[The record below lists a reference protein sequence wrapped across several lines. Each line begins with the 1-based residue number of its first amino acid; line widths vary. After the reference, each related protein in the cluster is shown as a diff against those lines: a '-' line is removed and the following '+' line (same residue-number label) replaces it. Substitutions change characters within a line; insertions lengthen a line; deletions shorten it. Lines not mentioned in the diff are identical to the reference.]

1 MTTTE
6 DGVGLGTPPSD
17 PGALLRWFA
26 EARRMQ
32 PVAFD
37 EKAGIWHVF
46 RHADVSRVLSDPA
59 SFSSDLRELVPTQE
73 DFELFQRGNFVNM
86 DPPEHRQLR
95 GLVSKAFTPRLV
107 AGLEPRIAEVTNE
120 LLDGLHGA
128 PRWDLVDSL
137 AYPLPVTVIA
147 EMLGV
152 PAADLPT
159 FRRWADALFEFPDE
173 PITIPDQEF
182 MESRGPLMRE
192 MSDYLLG
199 HIRERRAHPRED
211 LISKLTVAEAD
222 GRRLTDEEM
231 IGFVGVLLLA
241 GHITTTLLLGNIV

>member
-59 SFSSDLRELVPTQE
+59 SFSSDLRELVPMQE

-159 FRRWADALFEFPDE
+159 FRR
-173 PITIPDQEF
+173 
-182 MESRGPLMRE
+182 
-192 MSDYLLG
+192 
-199 HIRERRAHPRED
+199 
-211 LISKLTVAEAD
+211 
-222 GRRLTDEEM
+222 
-231 IGFVGVLLLA
+231 
-241 GHITTTLLLGNIV
+241 